1 MSTQAESTPE
11 AEGGTPR
18 RRWLRVPSL
27 GQAAALV
34 GLVGGVVGL
43 LFIFKPGWKPQP
55 SPDVGTVEISAV
67 RVREPVTFKRY
78 LQRLQ
83 LPQQGLSRAQLRR
96 LGALIEFHLHAQ
108 GFKSKELPLR
118 WELNDAATDDLITE
132 DESVSIKP
140 STNDEGRKWFVWV
153 PTPKTKRT
161 YYVTVTLYQP
171 RNGKVEVPL
180 QDFDSPQFHGLA
192 AS

>member
-1 MSTQAESTPE
+1 MSAPADTPE
-11 AEGGTPR
+11 AGASR

-27 GQAAALV
+27 GQSAALV

-43 LFIFKPGWKPQP
+43 LFVFKPGWKPAP
-55 SPDVGTVEISAV
+55 PADVGTVDISAV

-83 LPQQGLSRAQLRR
+83 LPRQGLSQTQLRQ
-96 LGALIEFHLHAQ
+96 LGALIEFHLHVQ
-108 GFKSKELPLR
+108 GFRGKELPLR
-118 WELNDAATDDLITE
+118 WELNDAATDDLVAE
-132 DESVSIKP
+132 NESVSIKP

-171 RNGKVEVPL
+171 RKGAVDVPL
-180 QDFDSPQFHGLA
+180 QDFDSPQFRGLA
-192 AS
+192 TT

>member
-1 MSTQAESTPE
+1 MSTQAGSTPE
-11 AEGGTPR
+11 AEGDTPR

-43 LFIFKPGWKPQP
+43 LFVLKPGWKPQP
-55 SPDVGTVEISAV
+55 PQDVGTVEISGV

-83 LPQQGLSRAQLRR
+83 LPQQGLSRVQLRR

-108 GFKSKELPLR
+108 GFKGKELPLR
-118 WELNDAATDDLITE
+118 WELNDAATDDLIAE

-180 QDFDSPQFHGLA
+180 QDFDSPQFRGLA